1 MKRNDRKRMSLDTAE
16 KEENM
21 QDDPE
26 DWGGGE
32 VQTHGHQQQK

>member
-1 MKRNDRKRMSLDTAE
+1 MSLDTAE

-26 DWGGGE
+26 DWGRGE